1 MDEQTGKNQ
10 GISVSAVITAYN
22 TGKYI
27 GRAIESVLNQVRQP
41 DEIIVVDDGST
52 DETAE
57 VIGQYGSK
65 VRYIHQENAG
75 SSAARNT
82 GIRNA
87 NCEWVGFLDGD
98 DEWLP
103 EHLLLQTELLERNRE
118 LVWSTGNYIRCL
130 CDEDRRSEHLPPSEI
145 DKHLGGKDYF
155 DDYLSA
161 FLIGADGHTDTMVIK
176 KEALQEAGMFLG
188 DLQRAE
194 DMDLWLR
201 IAFRHPKVGYI
212 SRPTAVYHL
221 GMAGS
226 LSRQFTPASSYTNLI
241 ERLLKNAAELGRTDK
256 FKPCAVYLLRRW
268 MRSMLFDARA
278 KDIRDMLEEFNELF
292 GAGYKV
298 SMRMLTVF
306 PQATKAGCFMISRIV
321 RFLRLRKKLVRQH
334 GK

>member
-22 TGKYI
+22 ISKYV
-27 GRAIESVLNQVRQP
+27 GRAIESALNQVRQP
-41 DEIIVVDDGST
+41 DEIVVVDDGST

-57 VIGQYGSK
+57 VIGQYGTK

-87 NCEWVGFLDGD
+87 NCEWVAFLDGD

-103 EHLLLQTELLERNRE
+103 EHLKLQTKLLERNRE
-118 LVWSTGNYIRCL
+118 LVWSTGNYMRCL
-130 CDEDRRSEHLPPSEI
+130 CDEDRRSEHLPPGKV
-145 DKHLGGKDYF
+145 DKHLSGKDYF

-161 FLIGADGHTDTMVIK
+161 FLIGADGNTDTMVIK
-176 KEALQEAGMFLG
+176 RTVLQEAGMFLVG
-188 DLQRAE
+188 MHRVE

-201 IAFRHPKVGYI
+201 IAFRHPKVGYV

-226 LSRQFTPASSYTNLI
+226 LSRQHTPTKVYSDLI
-241 ERLLKNAAELGRTDK
+241 ERQLKNAAELGRADK

-268 MRSMLFDARA
+268 MRSMLFDAHGR
-278 KDIRDMLEEFNELF
+278 DIRDMLEQFDDLL
-292 GAGYKV
+292 GGWYKAL
-298 SMRMLTVF
+298 MRMLTVF
-306 PQATKAGCFMISRIV
+306 PQATRAGCFMISRIV
-321 RFLRLRKKLVRQH
+321 RLLRLRKKLVRRH